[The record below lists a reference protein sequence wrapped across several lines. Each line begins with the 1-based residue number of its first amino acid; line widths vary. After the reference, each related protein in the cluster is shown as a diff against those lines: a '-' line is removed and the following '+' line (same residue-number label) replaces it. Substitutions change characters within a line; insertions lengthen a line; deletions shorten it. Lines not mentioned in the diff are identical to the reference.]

1 MFPELLR
8 LPIIGLP
15 INSYGFMI
23 MIGFLLAAYIAVRR
37 GRPQGVDS
45 DLLLDVGIIGLLAGM
60 VGAKINHILQFAEEY
75 GAKPGVPGA
84 LEIFNL
90 GDGRLNWLG
99 GLLLGPIPFVFWYL
113 RTKGREK
120 IDLWSWQNGVLLLLT
135 LLFALLGTRALAL
148 YQYRDQYSWR
158 FITGFQGGFVLYGG
172 LIGGILAAATYVK
185 MRGERIG
192 RIGDL
197 AAPGMMIGIAF
208 GRIGCFLNGCCYGR
222 ITEGFLGIKFPS
234 GSYPFREHR
243 NDGKIGPEATE
254 SAPVLP
260 TQLFET
266 FAALG
271 LFFVLSWYDR
281 HKKRNSG
288 ETALLAGVLYP
299 AWRFIVEFMRDDPRG
314 DRIIGLTYSQFVS
327 LIVFAL
333 CGTAF
338 YFRRRQSPP
347 LEGTPGDRIPSTNPV
362 PT

>member
-1 MFPELLR
+1 MFPELFR

-37 GRPQGVDS
+37 GRTQGVDS

-60 VGAKINHILQFAEEY
+60 IGAKINHVLQFPKEY
-75 GAKPGVPGA
+75 VGA
-84 LEIFNL
+84 LEIFNI
-90 GDGRLNWLG
+90 GDGGLDWLG
-99 GLLLGPIPFVFWYL
+99 GILLGPIPFVVWWL
-113 RTKGREK
+113 RTRGREK
-120 IDLWSWQNGVLLLLT
+120 VELWSWQNGVLLTLT
-135 LLFALLGTRALAL
+135 LLFALLGTRALHL
-148 YQYRDQYSWR
+148 YLHRADYSWK

-172 LIGGILAAATYVK
+172 LIAGILAAALYVK

-208 GRIGCFLNGCCYGR
+208 GRIGCFLNGCCYGHT
-222 ITEGFLGIKFPS
+222 TEGFLGISFPK
-234 GSYPFREHR
+234 GSNPY
-243 NDGKIGPEATE
+243 NDQMRAEPPLIGPEATA

-266 FAALG
+266 AAALG
-271 LFFVLSWYDR
+271 LFFALSWYDR
-281 HKKRNSG
+281 HKKRNEG

-299 AWRFIVEFMRDDPRG
+299 VWRFIIEFMRNDPRG
-314 DRIIGLTYSQFVS
+314 APILGLTYSQLVS
-327 LIVFAL
+327 LIVFAA

-338 YFRRRQSPP
+338 YFLRRRTPP
-347 LEGTPGDRIPSTNPV
+347 LEGTPGDKLAPV
-362 PT
+362 PSVQS